1 MRTEPLLAGRF
12 HSTASR
18 FIANS
23 FHGSGEHRLVPVLL
37 ARAQSRVLWGVVVR
51 PMRGCCSGPR
61 PDRKYGSGR
70 RRCGHVQRSLQTV
83 VAGVRCE
90 PQCSYKQRARARGR
104 CLAQSVLEPF
114 NWSCPR
120 FKKSILQV
128 PPPLTST
135 AHSAKH
141 PCILRSLC
149 PPSSDSA
156 TAFALFTAPTYWE
169 PRSATSKLRSLHM
182 PQHVVS
188 CKHSCASPSMCFHLP
203 HGQGTTHRV

>member
-1 MRTEPLLAGRF
+1 M
-12 HSTASR
+12 
-18 FIANS
+18 
-23 FHGSGEHRLVPVLL
+23 
-37 ARAQSRVLWGVVVR
+37 VVALDR
-51 PMRGCCSGPR
+51 PN
-61 PDRKYGSGR
+61 RKYGSGCH
-70 RRCGHVQRSLQTV
+70 RCGHVQRSLQTV

-135 AHSAKH
+135 AHSAERPGLLGSLH
-141 PCILRSLC
+141 PS
-149 PPSSDSA
+149 SSDSV
-156 TAFALFTAPTYWE
+156 TAFALCSAPTHWE
-169 PRSATSKLRSLHM
+169 PRSATSKLHSLHM

>member
-1 MRTEPLLAGRF
+1 MFF
-12 HSTASR
+12 HD
-18 FIANS
+18 
-23 FHGSGEHRLVPVLL
+23 SGEHRSVAALLV
-37 ARAQSRVLWGVVVR
+37 RAQSRVLLGVVVR
-51 PMRGCCSGPR
+51 HMRGCCPGPAE
-61 PDRKYGSGR
+61 PKVWIWLSPVWSCPTFFADR
-70 RRCGHVQRSLQTV
+70 
-83 VAGVRCE
+83 VAGARCE
-90 PQCSYKQRARARGR
+90 TRCSYKQNARAHGR
-104 CLAQSVLEPF
+104 YLAQSVLEPF

-156 TAFALFTAPTYWE
+156 TVFALFTAPTYWE
-169 PRSATSKLRSLHM
+169 PRSATSKLHSLHM

-188 CKHSCASPSMCFHLP
+188 L
-203 HGQGTTHRV
+203 

>member
-1 MRTEPLLAGRF
+1 MVATLLV
-12 HSTASR
+12 
-18 FIANS
+18 
-23 FHGSGEHRLVPVLL
+23 GS
-37 ARAQSRVLWGVVVR
+37 QSRVLWGVVVR
-51 PMRGCCSGPR
+51 PMRGCCPGPAE
-61 PDRKYGSGR
+61 PKVWIWLSPVWSCPTFFADTG
-70 RRCGHVQRSLQTV
+70 CG
-83 VAGVRCE
+83 ARCE
-90 PQCSYKQRARARGR
+90 TRCSYKQNARAHGR

-169 PRSATSKLRSLHM
+169 PRSATSKLHSLHM

>member
-1 MRTEPLLAGRF
+1 MPRSWSGRKAAF
-12 HSTASR
+12 YW
-18 FIANS
+18 
-23 FHGSGEHRLVPVLL
+23 GSWSGTC
-37 ARAQSRVLWGVVVR
+37 VVVAQDR
-51 PMRGCCSGPR
+51 PN
-61 PDRKYGSGR
+61 RKYGSGCH
-70 RRCGHVQRSLQTV
+70 RCGHVQRSLQTV

-135 AHSAKH
+135 AHSAERPGLLGSLH
-141 PCILRSLC
+141 PS
-149 PPSSDSA
+149 SSDSV
-156 TAFALFTAPTYWE
+156 TAFALCSALTHWE
-169 PRSATSKLRSLHM
+169 PRSATSKRHSLHM
-182 PQHVVS
+182 LQHVVS